1 MGAAVTTINGPSAA
15 PHTFVGR
22 RDTPPAR
29 ERCSIIVATANKCV
43 PNTVYDVCVVP
54 YVSIVPY
61 INTRATGLD
70 QGQAARAPPK

>member
-43 PNTVYDVCVVP
+43 PNTVYDVCGVP

-61 INTRATGLD
+61 VDIVPNVCTHVCMYVCI
-70 QGQAARAPPK
+70 